1 EVAREGLTYRHA
13 WTQPL
18 VFSQADRRALYYA
31 NQFVYKTTDGG
42 ESWSRISDDLTRE
55 DPGVPPNLDAAA
67 AADGPAARRRGVVYT
82 LAPSP
87 VRAPLVWAGTDD
99 GLIHVTWD
107 EGGTWQNVTPSEMT
121 AWTKVTMIEAS
132 HFDAMTAYAAAERH
146 QLEDYE
152 PHLYR
157 TRDGGKTWQAIVKG
171 LAAGVYVQTVKED
184 PERRGLLFCGT
195 ERAVYVSFD
204 EGASWQSLQ
213 MNLPPTSMRDLAIKG
228 DDLIVATHG
237 RGFWVLDDMTAL
249 RQIDAKVAA
258 SDAFLFRPAAA
269 FDLPTPGEQG
279 TPLPKDEPQ
288 AENPPAGAI
297 IDYYLKAAPA
307 GVVTLE
313 ILDGAGAVVRRFASD
328 DRPQPRDPNSLSV
341 QTIWPPP
348 LEPLPATAGMHRWV
362 WDLRPTPQGGGRG
375 RGAGGGGGFGRGG
388 AAVPHGTYTVRLTVD
403 GKTYTQPLAVRADPR
418 GTF

>member
-1 EVAREGLTYRHA
+1 ADSRFPYWLTAAQQDSGAVGTPSRAMMGAISMHHWLPLCAGGESGYTAPDPLHPEMLFGGTVEKCNVETGATKNVTPEVAREGLTYRHA

-107 EGGTWQNVTPSEMT
+107 EGGTWQNVTPSEIT
-121 AWTKVTMIEAS
+121 AWSKATMI
-132 HFDAMTAYAAAERH
+132 DAMTAYAAAERH

-204 EGASWQSLQ
+204 EGDSWQSLQ
-213 MNLPPTSMRDLAIKG
+213 MNL
-228 DDLIVATHG
+228 
-237 RGFWVLDDMTAL
+237 
-249 RQIDAKVAA
+249 
-258 SDAFLFRPAAA
+258 
-269 FDLPTPGEQG
+269 
-279 TPLPKDEPQ
+279 
-288 AENPPAGAI
+288 
-297 IDYYLKAAPA
+297 
-307 GVVTLE
+307 
-313 ILDGAGAVVRRFASD
+313 
-328 DRPQPRDPNSLSV
+328 
-341 QTIWPPP
+341 
-348 LEPLPATAGMHRWV
+348 
-362 WDLRPTPQGGGRG
+362 
-375 RGAGGGGGFGRGG
+375 
-388 AAVPHGTYTVRLTVD
+388 
-403 GKTYTQPLAVRADPR
+403 
-418 GTF
+418 